1 MVLTACGKQFALAP
15 ATFVP
20 SKSSIKAYAKTL
32 ETWTQPK
39 WQPGIEETEVLV
51 AIRQLKQT
59 SSPGFP
65 YRQNYSTNKQVLDNE
80 LDSVVK
86 LAVARVTLMRTKDL
100 TGLTTE
106 ELVLM
111 GARDPLS
118 PIIKN
123 EPHKSSKVASGK
135 YRVVQCLS
143 VVDQIVERVIFGQ
156 FPGTCINAYPNLNML
171 AGIGFTDKMNQELGE
186 VYTAMCD
193 KHPSYTA
200 VTTDVITWDSRVSV
214 PMVMGFVDVVYK
226 SCTNPSAF
234 LRQSLNNWCH
244 VSVKTAY
251 IVPSGVVF
259 VKNVDGQTISGS
271 TETTELNCVA
281 RGLAAMAVKSVDHRN
296 NGDDCIEMTLLDK
309 PAIIAAYARIGIPV
323 REVEVQGRESFTFCS
338 HKYQLRDGRWIATL
352 ESWPKAAYKL
362 FSTKKGDYELLA
374 AFLYEVRHDKSTS
387 ARVKAT
393 YTKVYG
399 ELE

>member
-1 MVLTACGKQFALAP
+1 MVLTACGKQFALEP

-20 SKSSIKAYAKTL
+20 SKSSVKAYAKTL
-32 ETWTQPK
+32 VKWTQPT
-39 WQPGIEETEVLV
+39 WREGIEEVEVLV
-51 AIRQLKQT
+51 AIRQLKLT

-65 YRQNYSTNKQVLDNE
+65 YRQFYTTNKQVIDNE
-80 LDSVVK
+80 LDSIIK
-86 LAVARVTLMRTKDL
+86 LAVARVCLMRTRDL
-100 TGLTTE
+100 SGFTTE
-106 ELVLM
+106 ALVLM

-123 EPHKSSKVASGK
+123 EPHKSSKVITGK

-143 VVDQIVERVIFGQ
+143 IVDQIVERVIFGQ
-156 FPGTCINAYPNLNML
+156 FPGTCINSYPNLNML

-193 KHPSYTA
+193 KHPKYTP

-214 PMVMGFVDVVYK
+214 PMVGGFVDTVFK
-226 SCTNPSAF
+226 SCSNPSAF
-234 LRQSLNNWCH
+234 LRQSLDNWCH

-281 RGLAAMAVKSVDHRN
+281 RGLAAMAVKSIDHRN

-309 PAIIAAYARIGIPV
+309 TAIIAAYAKIGIPV

-338 HKYQLRDGRWIATL
+338 HNYRLQNGRWTATL

-362 FSTKKGDYELLA
+362 FSTKKGDRELLA

-387 ARVKAT
+387 DRVKAT
-393 YTKVYG
+393 YAKVYG